1 MLFLNKPAA
10 TTSHYF
16 FLKYMSSSCSLK
28 GRKAALTEQGQG
40 LPFLCLGLAPAL
52 LLPNSFAVIEHRCW
66 LTTTT
71 THRASN
77 SVQETQWKEISS
89 FFIFCNF
96 FLTTMYCL
104 RCSLSISHK
113 KCRMLHFYDIL
124 IDLLKRVIILF
135 THLSKGMAIVF
146 LRILIFQMY
155 PFPLTFWHFVSKK
168 STWKHP
174 DPASFLQK

>member
-1 MLFLNKPAA
+1 MVFDFSMLFLNKPAA

-16 FLKYMSSSCSLK
+16 FHKYMSSSCSLK

-104 RCSLSISHK
+104 LCSISISHY
-113 KCRMLHFYDIL
+113 KCYIFYDIW
-124 IDLLKRVIILF
+124 IVLLNRAIVLL

-146 LRILIFQMY
+146 LRILIFFRY
-155 PFPLTFWHFVSKK
+155 IL
-168 STWKHP
+168 
-174 DPASFLQK
+174 FL